1 MYSPQYLTTTKP
13 HYFGFTTEWGIKHK
27 NCNSPLFEWG
37 ICSMPQSSL
46 EKKHSTLGEKT
57 LKDVQPPLKIKITRY
72 LPISYGTVLD
82 VVQGTS

>member
-1 MYSPQYLTTTKP
+1 
-13 HYFGFTTEWGIKHK
+13 
-27 NCNSPLFEWG
+27 
-37 ICSMPQSSL
+37 MPQSSL